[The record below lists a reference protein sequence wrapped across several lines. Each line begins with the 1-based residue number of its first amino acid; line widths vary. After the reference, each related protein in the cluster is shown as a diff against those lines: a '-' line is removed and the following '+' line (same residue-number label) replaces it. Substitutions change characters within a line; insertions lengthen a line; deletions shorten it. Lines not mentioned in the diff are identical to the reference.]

1 MAKYTT
7 ELRSIC
13 ETYAGYD
20 EQQGLGNTSAVIQAA
35 LPKIFDFDFPIYDE
49 SYRNVLETK
58 IVRHFYTREICAETV
73 GRWKL
78 FLEDRLNLIM
88 PYYNKLYQSELVE
101 FNPMYDVD
109 LTTDHTKDNGGNAES
124 QSNRTDSS
132 ENNRK
137 YSRSDGYS
145 RDLTETQDYT
155 RNLADSSE
163 NEGTSTTHATDVDSQ
178 TSRQRYSDTPQGALT
193 GIEANNYLTNA
204 TLTDADDTDTTDSTT
219 TTSEKNSGKQTG
231 TSTTSTFQTGTANHL
246 ISDTDDT
253 TRSETGNQ
261 NGTSKY
267 TDTESYLEHVKGK
280 TAGTSYSRLLNE
292 YRQTF
297 LNIDRQVIGQLED
310 LFINLW

>member
-13 ETYAGYD
+13 EAYAGYD

-35 LPKIFDFDFPIYDE
+35 LPKLFDFDFPIYDE
-49 SYRNVLETK
+49 SYRTVLETK

-124 QSNRTDSS
+124 QSNRTDNT
-132 ENNRK
+132 EHNRT
-137 YSRSDGYS
+137 YGRSDEYT
-145 RDLTETQDYT
+145 RNLTETSDYT
-155 RNLADSSE
+155 RNLAETSDYTRNLE
-163 NEGTSTTHATDVDSQ
+163 NSDTTTANNNHWQ
-178 TSRQRYSDTPQGALT
+178 YYSDTPQGGIT
-193 GIEANNYLTNA
+193 GLSNHEYLTNA
-204 TLTDADDTDTTDSTT
+204 TNDTESNTSNNNGSETG
-219 TTSEKNSGKQTG
+219 TTSTKNTQTG
-231 TSTTSTFQTGTANHL
+231 TSNMKSAQTDIDSRKIADTDNTSTNN
-246 ISDTDDT
+246 
-253 TRSETGNQ
+253 TGNQ

-280 TAGTSYSRLLNE
+280 TAGTSYSTLLQE
-292 YRQTF
+292 YRDTF
-297 LNIDRQVIGQLED
+297 INIDNMIIGQLND

>member
-13 ETYAGYD
+13 ETYAGY
-20 EQQGLGNTSAVIQAA
+20 EEGQGYSNVKDVIEKA
-35 LPKIFDFDFPIYDE
+35 LPKLFDFDFPIYDE
-49 SYRNVLETK
+49 AYRTVLETK

-124 QSNRTDSS
+124 QSNRTDSGES
-132 ENNRK
+132 NRK
-137 YSRSDGYS
+137 YARSD
-145 RDLTETQDYT
+145 DYT
-155 RNLADSSE
+155 RNLADSSDSS
-163 NEGTSTTHATDVDSQ
+163 GTSTTHATDVDSQ
-178 TSRQRYSDTPQGALT
+178 TSRQRYNDTPQGGLT
-193 GIEANNYLTNA
+193 GIENNQYLTNV
-204 TLTDADDTDTTDSTT
+204 TMTDADDSDTSDSNTT
-219 TTSEKNSGKQTG
+219 TTDKNTGTQTG
-231 TSTTSTFQTGTANHL
+231 TTNRTL
-246 ISDTDDT
+246 SDTDDT
-253 TRSETGNQ
+253 TTSSTGNQ

-280 TAGTSYSRLLNE
+280 TAGTSYSRLLQE
-292 YRQTF
+292 YRATF
-297 LNIDRQVIGQLED
+297 LNIDRQIIDNLND